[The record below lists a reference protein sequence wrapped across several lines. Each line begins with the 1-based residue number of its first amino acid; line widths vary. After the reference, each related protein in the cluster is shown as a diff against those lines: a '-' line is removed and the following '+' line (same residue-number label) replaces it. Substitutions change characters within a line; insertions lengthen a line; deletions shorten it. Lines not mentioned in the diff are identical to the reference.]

1 MPSDQPPPT
10 RSGHDSPTCSIEI
23 IALIPAQDKE
33 TSEDSIQSS
42 APAIVD
48 ENSAQVYPAE
58 PRIADDD
65 ANITRFV
72 SGLTLNTIVSVL
84 LTAAVSSL
92 IFVASATVG
101 QSKWR
106 CLRKRHRLHDI
117 QALDDASRG
126 PLGALSAL
134 LSFTGGGLAAL
145 GSVIILFLVV
155 FSPFLQQLIDY
166 PLRNTTQPH
175 AAALAPQL
183 LAYTPF
189 WEGGGLTRAIEVK
202 TGVSQTV

>member
-1 MPSDQPPPT
+1 M
-10 RSGHDSPTCSIEI
+10 CEI
-23 IALIPAQDKE
+23 AALSFGIFCLEAIALIVE
-33 TSEDSIQSS
+33 TYDG
-42 APAIVD
+42 
-48 ENSAQVYPAE
+48 
-58 PRIADDD
+58 
-65 ANITRFV
+65 ANIPRFV

-84 LTAAVSSL
+84 LTAARSSSN
-92 IFVASATVG
+92 FVASATVG

-106 CLRKRHRLHDI
+106 CLRKRHRLHNI

-145 GSVIILFLVV
+145 GSVITLFLVV

-175 AAALAPQL
+175 AAALTPHS

-202 TGVSQTV
+202 TGVSQTI